1 MGCISGSKAQTI
13 TTGAFTV
20 SGQCVPTSVSVS
32 FTKTGTFGAD
42 NAFAV
47 ELSGPSGS
55 FAAPRV
61 LTPSGTVSPLV
72 VAIPA
77 EVAPG
82 TGYQVRVISSNPRVV
97 GSTNATAFTLQQ
109 VPTVPT
115 VTTTAYSYCTGAT
128 ALPLSATPSGGN
140 ALQWYDGGGNP
151 LASAPVPPTAT
162 AGTQTYSVAQ
172 VTSAGC
178 ISPKVT
184 ITVQVN
190 APPAAPTATSPI
202 QVCEGAAIA
211 PLTATGSGLKW
222 YDASDNPL
230 PGAPTPSNTTSSVY
244 KVSQTQNGCESP
256 KKTINVT
263 ITPRPAPPGVT
274 ASYTYCFGQSIPPL
288 TATGAGLK
296 WYTANDTPLAGAPT
310 PPNTGGS
317 SYKVSQTVNGCESNK
332 ATIAVTITQTPAP
345 TATTFLEYCVGQTAA
360 ALTATGTDLKWYT
373 AVSGGTPLAGA
384 PIPSTAATALLE
396 YYVSQTLNGC
406 ESNRTKITVSVKSV
420 PAAPVVNPLAV
431 CSGSSTPALTATGS
445 SLMWYREA
453 TGGSGNANPPVI
465 NTGTPGASS
474 YYVTQTV
481 NGCESPRAKLDV
493 TIKNTPAAPA
503 TTAAIPYCI
512 GAPALA
518 LTATGTNLKWYAANG
533 NALSSAPTPLTTLE
547 GSTNYQVSQTT
558 DGCES
563 PRASITVTVYK
574 TNVPTATS
582 PIEYCNNE
590 PAVALIASGTA
601 LKWYDTSTG
610 GTASTVTPTPST
622 SVVKTTTYYVTQ
634 TQNNCESDRARIDV
648 LVKAIPVQPTIAA
661 TVPVCQQGTVLPL
674 IGSVGGITGT
684 LKWYANAT
692 GGSGSASPPV
702 PSAATPGTTTYYLT
716 QTVNN
721 CESPR
726 AALAQEIKAIPSQP
740 TATAFI
746 DLCEK
751 SPAQPLTAAGSN
763 LKWYQSAS
771 GGNPSATAPT
781 PNTAVVTTTAFYVSQ
796 TTVYPITGSTLS
808 CEGPRA
814 KIDVQ
819 INPLPGLPNVTPPQA
834 ICQERQDKT
843 IAFAAT
849 GDGLK
854 WYSAASGGT
863 VLNGAP
869 SLNLKNSQET
879 SYYVSQTT
887 AKGCEGSRAEVKIRV
902 KRLPALPVVTS
913 SLEYCQFDKPNQLTA
928 TPETNAALNW
938 YGTNASGGSPSG
950 VAPTP
955 STEAGGTTSFYV
967 SQTLEGC
974 EGDRTSIGVLVK
986 TTPKPGV
993 TTPVEYCQNV
1003 TAQPLSAQGANLKW
1017 YREPTSTES
1026 QTNPFTPFT
1035 ASVGSYAFYVTQ
1047 TGTNNCE
1054 SPKEKIDIR
1063 IKPLPSATISGD
1075 NSVSLGQSA
1084 QILVTFTGDGPWDYT
1099 LSNGLTGKSVTQ
1111 NPQRI
1116 TVMPERT
1123 TTYTVTEVANAC
1135 GKGIPN
1141 GSAMVTVLIPTI
1153 STGNP
1158 TTASLCAGTSFTL
1171 PFQASGD
1178 FVTAN
1183 KFNVQISLTEADAG
1197 FRTIPTVRQGNDAIA
1212 TVPDSIPGGNYFV
1225 RVVGESPQF
1234 IIKGSVSPVTV
1245 TVKPRPTATLT
1256 GSTTILIGETTTVNI
1271 AFTGDSPW
1279 TFRFNNGIRDSLIT
1293 TSVTPYVI
1301 QVKPGTT
1308 TTYTLSTVSNQC
1320 GVGKVSGTAR
1330 IQVDPI
1336 LGTEPTFSSTWLKVY
1351 PNPVKTICVV
1361 EMDVPLAAGKA
1372 HLQVFDTKGHTVLT
1386 EKIISAR
1393 TDVDFSTQ
1401 PAGLYFLK
1409 IENDG
1414 RTIVRRILKQD

>member
-1 MGCISGSKAQTI
+1 MGCISESKAQTI
-13 TTGAFTV
+13 TTGAISV

-61 LTPSGTVSPLV
+61 LAPSGTVSPLM

-77 EVAPG
+77 DVAPG
-82 TGYQVRVISSNPRVV
+82 TGYQVRVVSSNPKVV

-128 ALPLSATPSGGN
+128 ALPLSATASGGN
-140 ALQWYDGGGNP
+140 TLQWYDGGGNP
-151 LASAPVPPTAT
+151 LASAPVPSTAT

-178 ISPKVT
+178 TSPKVT

-211 PLTATGSGLKW
+211 PLTATGSDLKW

-274 ASYTYCFGQSIPPL
+274 ASYTYCNGQSIPPL
-288 TATGAGLK
+288 TATGTGLK
-296 WYTANDTPLAGAPT
+296 WYTANDAPLAGAPT
-310 PPNTGGS
+310 PPNSGGS
-317 SYKVSQTVNGCESNK
+317 SYKVSQTVNGCESDKATISVAITQTPAPTAPATVEYCVGQTANALTATGTDLKWYTTASGGAALGSAPVPSTALPGSTNYFVSQTLSGCESNRAQVTVVSKPVPAAPGVSAMSLCQGAGSNALTANGTNLLWYANASGGSASGTAPTPGTGSAGTTSYYVSQTVNGCEGPRAKLDVTVKAKPAPPGVTASYTYCFGQSIPPLTATGTSLKWYTANDAPLAGAPTPSNSGGSSYKVSQTVNGCESDK
-332 ATIAVTITQTPAP
+332 ATIAVTITQTPTP
-345 TATTFLEYCVGQTAA
+345 TATAFLQYCMGETAA

-373 AVSGGTPLAGA
+373 TASGGTPLAGA
-384 PIPSTAATALLE
+384 PTPSTTAVALLE
-396 YYVSQTLNGC
+396 YYVSQTQNGC
-406 ESNRTKITVSVKSV
+406 ESSRIKITVSVKSV

-445 SLMWYREA
+445 NLMWYREA
-453 TGGSGNANPPVI
+453 TGGSGNANAPVI
-465 NTGTPGASS
+465 NTGTPGTSS
-474 YYVTQTV
+474 YYVTQLV

-503 TTAAIPYCI
+503 TTAAVPYCI
-512 GAPALA
+512 GAPASA

-533 NALSSAPTPLTTLE
+533 NSLSSAPTPLTTLE

-574 TNVPTATS
+574 TNVPTVTS

-610 GTASTVTPTPST
+610 GTASTATPTPST

-684 LKWYANAT
+684 LTWYANAT
-692 GGSGSASPPV
+692 GGSGSASPPA
-702 PSAATPGTTTYYLT
+702 PSAANPGTTTYYVT

-751 SPAQPLTAAGSN
+751 GPTQPLTAAGSN
-763 LKWYQSAS
+763 LKWYPSAS
-771 GGNPSATAPT
+771 GGNSSATAPT

-796 TTVYPITGSTLS
+796 TTVYPITGGTLS

-819 INPLPGLPNVTPPQA
+819 INPLPG
-834 ICQERQDKT
+834 
-843 IAFAAT
+843 
-849 GDGLK
+849 
-854 WYSAASGGT
+854 
-863 VLNGAP
+863 
-869 SLNLKNSQET
+869 
-879 SYYVSQTT
+879 
-887 AKGCEGSRAEVKIRV
+887 
-902 KRLPALPVVTS
+902 
-913 SLEYCQFDKPNQLTA
+913 
-928 TPETNAALNW
+928 
-938 YGTNASGGSPSG
+938 
-950 VAPTP
+950 
-955 STEAGGTTSFYV
+955 
-967 SQTLEGC
+967 
-974 EGDRTSIGVLVK
+974 
-986 TTPKPGV
+986 
-993 TTPVEYCQNV
+993 
-1003 TAQPLSAQGANLKW
+1003 
-1017 YREPTSTES
+1017 
-1026 QTNPFTPFT
+1026 
-1035 ASVGSYAFYVTQ
+1035 
-1047 TGTNNCE
+1047 
-1054 SPKEKIDIR
+1054 
-1063 IKPLPSATISGD
+1063 
-1075 NSVSLGQSA
+1075 
-1084 QILVTFTGDGPWDYT
+1084 
-1099 LSNGLTGKSVTQ
+1099 
-1111 NPQRI
+1111 
-1116 TVMPERT
+1116 
-1123 TTYTVTEVANAC
+1123 
-1135 GKGIPN
+1135 
-1141 GSAMVTVLIPTI
+1141 
-1153 STGNP
+1153 
-1158 TTASLCAGTSFTL
+1158 
-1171 PFQASGD
+1171 
-1178 FVTAN
+1178 
-1183 KFNVQISLTEADAG
+1183 
-1197 FRTIPTVRQGNDAIA
+1197 
-1212 TVPDSIPGGNYFV
+1212 
-1225 RVVGESPQF
+1225 
-1234 IIKGSVSPVTV
+1234 
-1245 TVKPRPTATLT
+1245 
-1256 GSTTILIGETTTVNI
+1256 
-1271 AFTGDSPW
+1271 
-1279 TFRFNNGIRDSLIT
+1279 
-1293 TSVTPYVI
+1293 
-1301 QVKPGTT
+1301 
-1308 TTYTLSTVSNQC
+1308 
-1320 GVGKVSGTAR
+1320 
-1330 IQVDPI
+1330 
-1336 LGTEPTFSSTWLKVY
+1336 
-1351 PNPVKTICVV
+1351 
-1361 EMDVPLAAGKA
+1361 
-1372 HLQVFDTKGHTVLT
+1372 
-1386 EKIISAR
+1386 
-1393 TDVDFSTQ
+1393 
-1401 PAGLYFLK
+1401 
-1409 IENDG
+1409 
-1414 RTIVRRILKQD
+1414 